1 MLRAAVQQISRL
13 VPGVRLTL
21 LSLYP
26 ADDAAENRDPALK
39 IAPLSPLSMV
49 AVAFPLALLA
59 GLLRRLRLPY
69 RFLLRT
75 PALRALDA
83 ADLVIDLSGISFVD
97 GRGTIIIYNVLVVLL
112 PVLLGKPL
120 LKYAQALGPFRGRL
134 NRFCARWLLPK
145 TARIVARGRITRAH
159 LDELGLP
166 PELVVDST
174 DAAFAME
181 VDPQA
186 QAAVEALRRERA
198 FSRPVVAVSA
208 SSVVERLCE
217 ARGIDYPARMVE
229 LIRWLIDEKGY
240 GVCLVAHSARPGRE
254 SVKNNDLPVCRRI
267 AREVGRDFCCFPDRA
282 LNAGEL
288 RALIGSCRFLVA
300 ARFHAMIAGLATGT
314 PTLQVGW
321 SHKYTEVLELFD
333 LQEYALDYARVTE
346 AGLREMFERV
356 EREETEI
363 RAKLADVLPAVIELS
378 LINARLAAELLGGPR
393 ATTSEPGPC
402 KTPAKTGRP
411 LKLASTLAKVLVL
424 GCCFAYLGAVLVR
437 NFEDLQAARQTLRL
451 WPIIAS
457 FPLAVLYLIG
467 RGLVWHLMVRRMVG
481 RFSAGADVRCW
492 LSSLLGKYLPGKVF
506 ALLGRLYMYQSNGV
520 RSAQVTACFLLEAA
534 CAALAALLIAVVGM
548 LWTWGPDRIGALA
561 APAALL
567 VAGLIIATHPG
578 VLGRLMN
585 IGLRMAGRS
594 PIVLN
599 VRWHDVAGWTALMAV
614 NWLGLGLGFH
624 LLLGALTAAP
634 AHLYVFLTGTFAA
647 AGIIGIL
654 AIFAPAGLGVRE
666 GVMTALLATVLP
678 PGIAVAAALLTR
690 LWMTLAEAGC
700 AGVALLLGRRATAPA
715 AAPSRELEHVPG

>member
-13 VPGVRLTL
+13 VPGVRFTL

-69 RFLLRT
+69 RFVLRT

-166 PELVVDST
+166 PGLVVDST

-186 QAAVEALRRERA
+186 QAAVEALRREKA

-208 SSVVERLCE
+208 SSVVERLCA
-217 ARGIDYPARMVE
+217 ARGIDYLARMVE

-267 AREVGRDFCCFPDRA
+267 AREVARDFCSFPERA

-300 ARFHAMIAGLATGT
+300 ARFHAMIAGLATRT

-333 LQEYALDYARVTE
+333 LQEYALDYARVTG

-363 RAKLADVLPAVIELS
+363 RAKLADRLPEVVELS

-393 ATTSEPGPC
+393 ATTSEQ
-402 KTPAKTGRP
+402 THREPAKAGRA

-437 NFEDLQAARQTLRL
+437 NFEDLQAARQTL
-451 WPIIAS
+451 
-457 FPLAVLYLIG
+457 
-467 RGLVWHLMVRRMVG
+467 
-481 RFSAGADVRCW
+481 
-492 LSSLLGKYLPGKVF
+492 
-506 ALLGRLYMYQSNGV
+506 
-520 RSAQVTACFLLEAA
+520 
-534 CAALAALLIAVVGM
+534 
-548 LWTWGPDRIGALA
+548 
-561 APAALL
+561 
-567 VAGLIIATHPG
+567 
-578 VLGRLMN
+578 
-585 IGLRMAGRS
+585 
-594 PIVLN
+594 
-599 VRWHDVAGWTALMAV
+599 
-614 NWLGLGLGFH
+614 
-624 LLLGALTAAP
+624 
-634 AHLYVFLTGTFAA
+634 
-647 AGIIGIL
+647 
-654 AIFAPAGLGVRE
+654 
-666 GVMTALLATVLP
+666 
-678 PGIAVAAALLTR
+678 
-690 LWMTLAEAGC
+690 
-700 AGVALLLGRRATAPA
+700 
-715 AAPSRELEHVPG
+715 

>member
-1 MLRAAVQQISRL
+1 MR
-13 VPGVRLTL
+13 
-21 LSLYP
+21 
-26 ADDAAENRDPALK
+26 
-39 IAPLSPLSMV
+39 
-49 AVAFPLALLA
+49 
-59 GLLRRLRLPY
+59 
-69 RFLLRT
+69 
-75 PALRALDA
+75 
-83 ADLVIDLSGISFVD
+83 SGATS
-97 GRGTIIIYNVLVVLL
+97 
-112 PVLLGKPL
+112 
-120 LKYAQALGPFRGRL
+120 
-134 NRFCARWLLPK
+134 
-145 TARIVARGRITRAH
+145 
-159 LDELGLP
+159 
-166 PELVVDST
+166 
-174 DAAFAME
+174 
-181 VDPQA
+181 
-186 QAAVEALRRERA
+186 
-198 FSRPVVAVSA
+198 AVS
-208 SSVVERLCE
+208 
-217 ARGIDYPARMVE
+217 
-229 LIRWLIDEKGY
+229 
-240 GVCLVAHSARPGRE
+240 
-254 SVKNNDLPVCRRI
+254 
-267 AREVGRDFCCFPDRA
+267 DRA
-282 LNAGEL
+282 PNAGEL
-288 RALIGSCRFLVA
+288 RAHRLLPPPGGSPFSRHDRWSCNP
-300 ARFHAMIAGLATGT
+300 HAHA
-314 PTLQVGW
+314 QVGW

-333 LQEYALDYARVTE
+333 LQEYALDYALVTGP
-346 AGLREMFERV
+346 GLREMFERV
-356 EREETEI
+356 EREETEM
-363 RAKLADVLPAVIELS
+363 RAKLADRLPGVIELS

-393 ATTSEPGPC
+393 ATASEPGPW
-402 KTPAKTGRP
+402 KTPAKTGRA
-411 LKLASTLAKVLVL
+411 LKSASMLAKVLVL

-506 ALLGRLYMYQSNGV
+506 ALLGRLYKYQSNGV